1 MRGCG
6 IDISQLYLA
15 GGQSESVVVSG
26 SGLGW
31 SAVDGESPVRENP
44 APALYQLPSSSGPV
58 KSAVNLPRP
67 LGKPKYFSMTDS
79 GLVP

>member
-6 IDISQLYLA
+6 IDTSQLYLA
-15 GGQSESVVVSG
+15 EGQSESVVVSG
-26 SGLGW
+26 SGLGRP
-31 SAVDGESPVRENP
+31 AIDGESPVRENP
-44 APALYQLPSSSGPV
+44 TPALFQHPSSSGPV
-58 KSAVNLPRP
+58 KSAVNLPGP